1 MGWLDVLGWVGSAVL
16 VWSLL
21 QARQLRLRAL
31 NLVACVILVAFNWA
45 LGVWPQVAMNVV
57 LAGINAWFL
66 HSLVTTRHDRRQ
78 YQVVPVRTDDEFLAY
93 VLRVHAADIARY
105 NPGFEWEDGPDRS
118 AYLVLT
124 GDAGAV
130 LEASV
135 KALSNLSDWTTE
147 AIEAALRASLIEGL
161 GLKPKNA
168 FGPVRVAISGRR
180 ISPPLFESLEL
191 LGRDRSLHRLEH
203 ARTLL
208 PAE

>member
-105 NPGFEWEDGPDRS
+105 NPGFEWENGPDRS

-124 GDAGAV
+124 GDDLVGVVLVRAVDETTAQVELDYVTKPYRDFTPGEFVFRSSRLFTDRGFRRVLTPPGEVDPYYGRIGFKQAGESYA
-130 LEASV
+130 LEY
-135 KALSNLSDWTTE
+135 
-147 AIEAALRASLIEGL
+147 
-161 GLKPKNA
+161 
-168 FGPVRVAISGRR
+168 
-180 ISPPLFESLEL
+180 
-191 LGRDRSLHRLEH
+191 
-203 ARTLL
+203 
-208 PAE
+208 